1 MQYTGDCFTLM
12 LVLLFIEVMKKM
24 KKTARIF
31 YALVAIAALSG
42 CASAMK
48 DEVLAR
54 SDDFTSRPK
63 WVREENTFT
72 VEKDNV
78 YILGFHEM
86 PVVGK
91 RLTTGYRIAENNAKA
106 GFSSAIEQKLNFIFQ
121 NAEEGDEMGA
131 EQTRFIGGETSKLTA
146 SAIRPDKRYWERV
159 SRVVDADGRREV
171 VYRIYVRLAMPEAD
185 FKKAIEEAIKR
196 NSGKKGI
203 SEDFA
208 KTVNANW
215 DKMISE

>member
-1 MQYTGDCFTLM
+1 
-12 LVLLFIEVMKKM
+12 M

-31 YALVAIAALSG
+31 YALFAIIALSG

-54 SDDFTSRPK
+54 SDSLSSRPN
-63 WVREENTFT
+63 WVSEEKTFT
-72 VEKDNV
+72 IEKGTV
-78 YILGFHEM
+78 YMMGIHEM

-91 RLTTGYRIAENNAKA
+91 RITTGYRVAENNAKA
-106 GFSSAIEQKLNFIFQ
+106 GLSGAIEQKLNFIFQ

-131 EQTRFIGGETSKLTA
+131 DQTRFIGGETSKLVA
-146 SAIRPDKRYWERV
+146 SSIRPANRYWEKV
-159 SRVVDADGRREV
+159 SRVVDADGNRDV
-171 VYRIYVRLAMPEAD
+171 IYRIFVRVSMPEAD
-185 FKKAIEEAIKR
+185 FKKAIQEAIKR

-208 KTVNANW
+208 KKVEAHW
-215 DKMISE
+215 DQMGE